1 MKYKIVLLKRAR
13 KYIEKQTPKM
23 QEKILKAIYN
33 LPNGDIKMLK
43 SHKDVFR
50 LRIDNVRVIYTVNH
64 DIVTITVI
72 DAGSR
77 GQIYNNY

>member
-64 DIVTITVI
+64 GIVTITVI

>member
-1 MKYKIVLLKRAR
+1 MKYKIILLKRAR
-13 KYIEKQTPKM
+13 KFIEKQTPKM
-23 QEKILKAIYN
+23 QEKILKSVYN
-33 LPNGDIKMLK
+33 LPNGDTKMLK
-43 SHKDVFR
+43 GHKDVFR
-50 LRIDNVRVIYTVNH
+50 LRIDNVRVIYTINH